1 MRDEARAKRDEAL
14 VSRQGVSNSPKSN
27 HPIQCVTFDLQ
38 AQWDKISTFEDTLK
52 QQRSSVLFPNIFAA
66 KFRDEYERNKR
77 QKEKESRPRREHDHD
92 AVEEGEMMPIDERMA
107 DASNNRR
114 RDEHW

>member
-1 MRDEARAKRDEAL
+1 M
-14 VSRQGVSNSPKSN
+14 
-27 HPIQCVTFDLQ
+27 Q
-38 AQWDKISTFEDTLK
+38 AQWDKISTFEETLK

-77 QKEKESRPRREHDHD
+77 QKEKELKPRNRDDRD
-92 AVEEGEMMPIDERMA
+92 AVEEGEMMPVDERMV

-114 RDEHW
+114 RDEPW